1 MDLVSNT
8 DDYFYSR
15 ERWLAPEL
23 KDDIFYLRFR
33 NTKTDTFAFACLC
46 IEVRPSLLRI

>member
-1 MDLVSNT
+1 MSET
-8 DDYFYSR
+8 YDYLYTR

-23 KDDIFYLRFR
+23 KENIFNLRFR

-46 IEVRPSLLRI
+46 IEVRSFPFGICSS